1 MARTSSSLDEAFVVI
16 EILKRLPRDKSRR
29 TISEIRESLAEGGID
44 LSVRTLQRYLKAI
57 SEDDRFG
64 VECDKREKPFG
75 YRIGASKNSLGEI
88 SLTPA
93 ESLLLR
99 LAQEHMQYQ
108 MPASVTKSLGFLFDE
123 ASNRLN
129 ESAHSKKQ
137 REWLR
142 KVGIASGT
150 IPQVAPKI
158 KQRIFEAVSDALFSG
173 VKLEIEYVNKRKG
186 LTHAYVSPLG
196 LVQQEVR
203 LYLVCQFDGYE
214 DIRHLALHRIQK
226 AKVSTFAVE
235 RPKGFEL
242 STYIRTRHFN
252 YSNGEHVHW
261 TVEFSD
267 PATAVTLEETPF
279 NLTQKITQLPDGFYR
294 MEVDIEDSRLLD
306 GWVAMWKEQSG
317 IRLST
322 REPIETK
329 KPESA
334 EAGAE

>member
-16 EILKRLPRDKSRR
+16 EILKRLPREKRKR
-29 TISEIRESLAEGGID
+29 TVAEIQGSLAESGIE
-44 LSVRTLQRYLKAI
+44 LTTRTLQRYLKSI
-57 SEDDRFG
+57 SEDPRFG
-64 VECDKREKPFG
+64 VECDKREKPYG
-75 YRIGASKNSLGEI
+75 YRIGASKNSLGEL

-108 MPASVTKSLGFLFDE
+108 MPASLTKSLGFLFDE
-123 ASNRLN
+123 ASSRLN
-129 ESAHSKKQ
+129 ESAQNKKQ

-142 KVGIASGT
+142 KVGFASGT
-150 IPQVAPKI
+150 IPQIAPKI

-173 VKLEIEYVNKRKG
+173 VKLEIDYVNKKKG
-186 LTHAYVSPLG
+186 LTHTYVNPLG

-203 LYLVCQFDGYE
+203 LYLVCQYDGYE

-226 AKVSTFAVE
+226 AKVTTFAAE
-235 RPKGFEL
+235 RPQGFEL
-242 STYIRTRHFN
+242 ASYIRSRHFN

-261 TVEFSD
+261 TLEFSN
-267 PATAVTLEETPF
+267 PATAVILEETPF
-279 NLTQKITQLPDGFYR
+279 NLTQKLTQLPDGFYR

-306 GWVAMWKEQSG
+306 GWIAMWKEPAG

-322 REPIETK
+322 RDPIEK
-329 KPESA
+329 EKPQTP
-334 EAGAE
+334 EAVAK